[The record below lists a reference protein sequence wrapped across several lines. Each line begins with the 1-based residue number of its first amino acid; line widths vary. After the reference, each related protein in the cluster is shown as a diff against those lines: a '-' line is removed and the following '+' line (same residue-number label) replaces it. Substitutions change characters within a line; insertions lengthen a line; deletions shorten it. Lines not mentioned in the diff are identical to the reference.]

1 MSEFGGGEGE
11 GRGGPEGESPS
22 PLPLSLLLLSPS
34 LLSLSPS
41 SCLPLRL
48 LCTCISYATCNLT
61 LRYCQFCHCS
71 HSCHSSLQ
79 ILHVEQ
85 EVVGDD
91 TTVIESVL
99 ACDTERTSLLQ
110 EEQDILARLHKVSA

>member
-1 MSEFGGGEGE
+1 MVFSK
-11 GRGGPEGESPS
+11 RQY
-22 PLPLSLLLLSPS
+22 
-34 LLSLSPS
+34 S
-41 SCLPLRL
+41 SAL
-48 LCTCISYATCNLT
+48 
-61 LRYCQFCHCS
+61 F
-71 HSCHSSLQ
+71 HSSHSSLQ

-110 EEQDILARLHKVSA
+110 EEQAILARLHKVGV